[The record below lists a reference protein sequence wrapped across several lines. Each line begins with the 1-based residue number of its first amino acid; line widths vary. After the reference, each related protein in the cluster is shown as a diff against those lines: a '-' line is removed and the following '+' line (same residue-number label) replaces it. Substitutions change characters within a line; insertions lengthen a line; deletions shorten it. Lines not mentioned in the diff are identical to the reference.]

1 MTTKVFTL
9 KMINNI
15 SIAGT
20 VDKVEIKQ
28 KKGDDSDG
36 VQNTFAFVTIGM
48 DDRTL
53 QQCLQE
59 FKEQQF
65 RGRFLQ
71 VTVARENF
79 LEKLKREREEA
90 AQYKSKKDE
99 SNKVQTEIVKAV
111 LPTLSTGN
119 SSSSESSSS
128 DDSSEDES
136 PPTQSKPVAKQN
148 GSKKFK
154 SSSGSSES
162 ESDSN
167 ENEDNLVLRKK
178 SKIFLE
184 NGKVN
189 REFLCSTLFHSYI
202 LILMRIFSLFLNYQI
217 KIDRSVSSGEAI
229 HVIEMKTK
237 KAVKKEL
244 DEKSKK
250 ADQKR
255 VESLNKMKNSYNEQ
269 KLAIKK
275 ALAGVVS
282 V

>member
-1 MTTKVFTL
+1 MFTV
-9 KMINNI
+9 NNAFI
-15 SIAGT
+15 FAGA

-28 KKGDDSDG
+28 KKGQDSDD
-36 VQNTFAFVTIGM
+36 VQNTFAFVTIGI

-53 QQCLQE
+53 RQCLQE

-90 AQYKSKKDE
+90 AQHKPAKNE
-99 SNKVQTEIVKAV
+99 TTQIQTETVKAV
-111 LPTLSTGN
+111 LPTISTGD

-136 PPTQSKPVAKQN
+136 PPTQSKPIAKQN

-162 ESDSN
+162 DSDSN

-189 REFLCSTLFHSYI
+189 SLRSLDRI
-202 LILMRIFSLFLNYQI
+202 LICKN
-217 KIDRSVSSGEAI
+217 I
-229 HVIEMKTK
+229 HF
-237 KAVKKEL
+237 
-244 DEKSKK
+244 
-250 ADQKR
+250 
-255 VESLNKMKNSYNEQ
+255 
-269 KLAIKK
+269 
-275 ALAGVVS
+275 
-282 V
+282 